1 MQTNILGGITMTEL
15 IKEEKEI
22 LERAVAKI
30 KNKKIKDILFVQQS
44 VLKAVDEFM
53 YKRRITRV
61 LPLMMSPITDTLNHS
76 VEECE
81 LYYNNQKFDVMKSMI
96 FHKQL
101 TMLNDDIDSLYIV
114 SPNIRLELATRGDSR
129 HLFEFTQVDFE
140 FKDGTMDSVLEF
152 IEEIIAFIF
161 DFVKENCID
170 ELTRL
175 GVGTDH
181 LNISGPFKK
190 YSTDE
195 MQEKYGDDFESE
207 ASKAATEPFFLT
219 NHKREFYDAEDLDKL
234 GTYRNY
240 DLIWPLGFGEGLSGG
255 EREYTLD
262 RILLRMRELAT
273 DEHAFRYYI
282 ELAKLGELF
291 KTAGAGFGVERITR
305 FITQQPEVSDVSLF
319 CRKPGQQYIF

>member
-1 MQTNILGGITMTEL
+1 MAEL

-22 LERAVAKI
+22 LERAVGKI

-53 YKRRITRV
+53 YNRRITRI
-61 LPLMMSPITDTLNHS
+61 LPLMMAPITDTLNHS

-81 LYYNNQKFDVMKSMI
+81 LSYNDQTFNVMKSMI

-101 TMLNDDIDSLYIV
+101 TLLNPDIDSLYIV
-114 SPNIRLELATRGDSR
+114 SPNIRLEMAARGDSR

-140 FKDGTMDSVLEF
+140 FKERTMEDVLEF
-152 IEEIIAFIF
+152 IEEIVAYIF
-161 DFVKENCID
+161 KFVKENCID

-175 GVGTDH
+175 EVGTDH
-181 LNISGPFKK
+181 LNITSPFKK
-190 YSTDE
+190 YSTE
-195 MQEKYGDDFESE
+195 ELQEKYGDDFESE
-207 ASKAATEPFFLT
+207 ASKAATEPFFIT

-255 EREYTLD
+255 EREFTLD

-273 DEHAFRYYI
+273 DENAFRYYI
-282 ELAKLGELF
+282 ELARLGEIF
-291 KTAGAGFGVERITR
+291 KTAGAGFGVERLTR
-305 FITQQPEVSDVSLF
+305 FITKQPEVNDVTLF
-319 CRKPGQQYIF
+319 CRKPGEKYIF

>member
-1 MQTNILGGITMTEL
+1 MAEL
-15 IKEEKEI
+15 IKEEKI
-22 LERAVAKI
+22 VLEKAVAMI

-53 YKRRITRV
+53 YKRRVTRI

-81 LYYNNQKFDVMKSMI
+81 MTYNKQTFNVMKSMI
-96 FHKQL
+96 FHKQM
-101 TMLNDDIDSLYIV
+101 TMLNADIDSLYIV
-114 SPNIRLELATRGDSR
+114 SPNIRLEMATRGDSR

-140 FKDGTMDSVLEF
+140 FKEKTMEDVLQF
-152 IEEIIAFIF
+152 IEEIITFIF
-161 DFVKENCID
+161 EFVKENCVP

-181 LNISGPFKK
+181 LNLSGPFKK
-190 YSTDE
+190 YTTDE
-195 MQEKYGDDFESE
+195 MQAKYGDDFESE

-219 NHKREFYDAEDLDKL
+219 NHKREFYDAEDLDNL

-255 EREYTLD
+255 EREFTLD

-273 DEHAFRYYI
+273 DENAFRYYI
-282 ELAKLGELF
+282 ELAKQGELF

-305 FITQQPEVSDVSLF
+305 FITQQPEISDVTLF

>member
-1 MQTNILGGITMTEL
+1 MTEL
-15 IKEEKEI
+15 IKEEKI
-22 LERAVAKI
+22 LLETAVAKI

-53 YKRRITRV
+53 YKRRITRL

-81 LYYNNQKFDVMKSMI
+81 MTYNKQTFNVMKSMI

-101 TMLNDDIDSLYIV
+101 TMLNPDIDSLYIV

-140 FKDGTMDSVLEF
+140 FKEGTMEGVLEF
-152 IEEIIAFIF
+152 IEEIITYIF
-161 DFVKENCID
+161 EFVKENCIE
-170 ELTRL
+170 ELIRL

-181 LNISGPFKK
+181 LTITGPFKK
-190 YSTDE
+190 YSTE
-195 MQEKYGDDFESE
+195 ELQEKYGDDFETE
-207 ASKAATEPFFLT
+207 ASKAAIEPFFIT
-219 NHKREFYDAEDLDKL
+219 NHKREFYDAEDLDNL

-273 DEHAFRYYI
+273 DENAFRYYI
-282 ELAKLGELF
+282 DLARQGELF

-305 FITQQPEVSDVSLF
+305 FITQQPEVSDVTLF
-319 CRKPGQQYIF
+319 CRKPGEKYIF

>member
-1 MQTNILGGITMTEL
+1 MSEF
-15 IKEEKEI
+15 IKEEI

-53 YKRRITRV
+53 YKRRITRI

-81 LYYNNQKFDVMKSMI
+81 LIYNNQKFDVMKSMI

-101 TMLNDDIDSLYIV
+101 TMLNSDIDSLYIV

-140 FKDGTMDSVLEF
+140 FKEGTMDFVLQF
-152 IEEIIAFIF
+152 IEEIVTYIF
-161 DFVKENCID
+161 DFVKENCIP

-175 GVGTDH
+175 GAGTDH
-181 LNISGPFKK
+181 LNISAPFKK
-190 YSTDE
+190 YSTNE
-195 MQEKYGDDFESE
+195 MKDKYGDDFEAE
-207 ASKAATEPFFLT
+207 ASNAATKPFFLT

-255 EREYTLD
+255 EREYTID

-273 DEHAFRYYI
+273 DENVFRYYI
-282 ELAKLGELF
+282 ELAKQGELF

-305 FITQQPEVSDVSLF
+305 FITRQPEVSDVTLF
-319 CRKPGQQYIF
+319 CRKPGEDYIF

>member
-1 MQTNILGGITMTEL
+1 MAKL
-15 IKEEKEI
+15 IKEEIEI
-22 LERAVAKI
+22 LEIAVAKI

-44 VLKAVDEFM
+44 VLKAVDDFM
-53 YKRRITRV
+53 YKRRITRI

-76 VEECE
+76 VEDCE
-81 LYYNNQKFDVMKSMI
+81 LTYNKQKFDVMKSMI

-101 TMLNDDIDSLYIV
+101 TMLNSDIDSLYIV
-114 SPNIRLELATRGDSR
+114 SPNIRLEMATRGDSR

-140 FKDGTMDSVLEF
+140 FKDGTMEGVLKF
-152 IEEIIAFIF
+152 IEEIITYIF
-161 DFVKENCID
+161 KFVKENCIE

-181 LNISGPFKK
+181 LNLSGPFEK

-195 MQEKYGDDFESE
+195 MKEKYGDDFEAE
-207 ASKAATEPFFLT
+207 ASKASTQPFFLT
-219 NHKREFYDAEDLDKL
+219 NHKREFYDAEDLDEL

-255 EREYTLD
+255 EREYKLD

-282 ELAKLGELF
+282 ELAKRGELF

-305 FITQQPEVSDVSLF
+305 FITQQPEVSDVTLF
-319 CRKPGQQYIF
+319 CRKPGEQYIF

>member
-1 MQTNILGGITMTEL
+1 MGEL

-81 LYYNNQKFDVMKSMI
+81 LNYSNQKFNVMKSMI

-101 TMLNDDIDSLYIV
+101 TMLNPDIDSLYIV

-140 FKDGTMDSVLEF
+140 FKEATMEDVLKF
-152 IEEIIAFIF
+152 IEEIITYIF
-161 DFVKENCID
+161 EFVRENCIE

-175 GVGTDH
+175 EVGTDH
-181 LNISGPFKK
+181 LILTGPFKK
-190 YSTDE
+190 YSTE
-195 MQEKYGDDFESE
+195 ELQEKYGDDFEAE
-207 ASKAATEPFFLT
+207 ASKAALEPFFLT
-219 NHKREFYDAEDLDKL
+219 NHKREFYDAEDLDNL

-255 EREYTLD
+255 EREFTLD

-273 DEHAFRYYI
+273 DENAFRYYI
-282 ELAKLGELF
+282 ELAKQGEIF

-305 FITQQPEVSDVSLF
+305 FITQQSEVSDVTLF
-319 CRKPGQQYIF
+319 CRKPGEKYIF

>member
-1 MQTNILGGITMTEL
+1 MAEL

-22 LERAVAKI
+22 LEGAVGKI

-53 YKRRITRV
+53 YNRRITRI
-61 LPLMMSPITDTLNHS
+61 LPLMMAPITDTLNHS

-81 LYYNNQKFDVMKSMI
+81 LSYNDQTFNVMKSMI

-101 TMLNDDIDSLYIV
+101 TLLNLDIDSLYIV
-114 SPNIRLELATRGDSR
+114 SPNIRLEMAARGDSR

-140 FKDGTMDSVLEF
+140 FKERTMEDVLEF
-152 IEEIIAFIF
+152 IEEIVAYIF
-161 DFVKENCID
+161 KFVKENCID

-175 GVGTDH
+175 EVGTDH
-181 LNISGPFKK
+181 LNITSPFKK
-190 YSTDE
+190 YSTE
-195 MQEKYGDDFESE
+195 ELQEKYGDDFESE
-207 ASKAATEPFFLT
+207 ASKAATEPFFIT

-255 EREYTLD
+255 EREFTLD

-273 DEHAFRYYI
+273 DENAFRYYI
-282 ELAKLGELF
+282 ELARLGEIF
-291 KTAGAGFGVERITR
+291 KTAGAGFGVERLTR
-305 FITQQPEVSDVSLF
+305 FITKQPEVNDVTLF
-319 CRKPGQQYIF
+319 CRKPGEKYIF